1 MRDFF
6 FHKFN
11 PDDPNCSRPHILGLT
26 ASPIKSKIERVTATD
41 IENMLQNLSN
51 NLYSRFI
58 TISPDEIH
66 NFEKDLNISIID
78 FEANFDSNLD
88 AIEEIE
94 AVVIRRLA

>member
-11 PDDPNCSRPHILGLT
+11 PDDPSVHRPHILGLT
-26 ASPIKSKIERVTATD
+26 ASPIKSKIERVTAND

-58 TISPDEIH
+58 TISPDQIQS
-66 NFEKDLNISIID
+66 FEKDLNISIID
-78 FEANFDSNLD
+78 FEANFDLNLE